1 MGEGR
6 RGWRRRRGGGAAPP
20 AVVVVVMMVMAS
32 ALPQR
37 HDVLEADVGLR
48 AVVDAVGDRHHGNR
62 GDGAAAGP
70 VPAAHQHT

>member
-1 MGEGR
+1 MV
-6 RGWRRRRGGGAAPP
+6 
-20 AVVVVVMMVMAS
+20 VVVVVMTS

-48 AVVDAVGDRHHGNR
+48 GVVDAVGDRHHGNG

-70 VPAAHQHT
+70 VTAAHQRT